1 MQHDKYEVLTHYMEM
16 NPTTTL
22 KVLRNFGHLFSDI
35 IIDYGAWGN
44 ACNPPKL
51 KYLIDLEWYL
61 AECSISAKKIRL
73 FAFKSKRT
81 TAFKTAAMQLPNVTT
96 VHVRSC
102 HFHTSNFSF
111 DANFP
116 NLQSLKLDQH
126 KCNFNIKDWRF
137 PTVKHLFFECA
148 GSLTP

>member
-61 AECSISAKKIRL
+61 AEYCSISAKKIRL

-96 VHVRSC
+96 VHV
-102 HFHTSNFSF
+102 HVHVHVIFIPAIFHSMQIFQT
-111 DANFP
+111 
-116 NLQSLKLDQH
+116 
-126 KCNFNIKDWRF
+126 CN
-137 PTVKHLFFECA
+137 H
-148 GSLTP
+148 